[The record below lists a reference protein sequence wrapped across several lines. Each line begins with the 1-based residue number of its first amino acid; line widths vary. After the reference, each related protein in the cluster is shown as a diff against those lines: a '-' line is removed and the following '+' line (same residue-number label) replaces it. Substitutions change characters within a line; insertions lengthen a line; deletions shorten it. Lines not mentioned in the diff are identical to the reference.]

1 MPPRAKRPPGATA
14 LETQTEAGQTST
26 AAAAKQTG
34 TTAKAT
40 AKRAR
45 SRREADTSGGG
56 AADATATTATGA
68 APSISNLPTTAT
80 PTTTPTTTATVVAS
94 TALAL
99 SDDSSSLTDTPAFP
113 VKRRKL
119 RKGTFSCI
127 ECKRRKVR
135 CQFGQQT
142 IDEGGACLSCQK
154 HGTPCIGQQFATPS
168 PPPRHSPDPLEQS
181 QYNNVGKRIA
191 EVEALVG
198 QLVRQ
203 RVAKG
208 FPTSRSMLGPYHNT
222 GAGVDD
228 DDDDTAD
235 AFDREIESILQ
246 QDAHC
251 FSHWVHDRFMS
262 SATPRFRRSPS
273 PTMVLA
279 RRRWNNVAEV
289 DDQDAD
295 DDAYR
300 HRASMGMSPSMQL
313 RFQIK
318 QLEKELIA
326 NRLLFPAKPAVN
338 TGPLEHQSLN
348 KQLQSLLP
356 TIDNAMRIM
365 NRGALFTLRRYR
377 AFLEPDVYKQKA
389 SPFQKRDS
397 GHPVLLAR
405 ELIQLAV
412 CLQMMHK
419 DSNLADFGLP
429 GVSPWETAD
438 RYFEVASNLVTSQD
452 IMVASQEGLESLL
465 LQAFFKVNKG
475 DIRGAWM
482 TLRRALSIA
491 QLIGLPPATWSN
503 LPMSLHFVWTRL
515 IFSERFISLMLGLP
529 SSVVEDRY
537 RLSLSPHSTSAV
549 DWTDKLVDLSQDLE
563 RLHAVII
570 PRIAAR
576 NDRLNQFARSPQYFS
591 DRHQLALHDDYRDTR
606 DIDYAFQQAAQAL
619 PTKWWAIPDLS
630 SEKMQWAEQIEEAAR
645 LMAQAKHY
653 YFLVLLHLPYLTD
666 RRQGFLPGKPPPPMD
681 PDIASQ
687 FLFNSEKSSS
697 SSSSNTT
704 EETDKVNFC
713 EFGAPTEHEPKP
725 TPLTEDIV
733 FAFGINTT
741 VAQRVTAEKAAETA
755 NRTASLPYRQPSP
768 SPSPPSNSSSTLAA
782 TPPPLSGLLLETS
795 AITTPALP
803 GPLDTTFSRLGAL
816 AAAREVLSRFMV
828 FRHCL
833 TVISRCHAFDFEAFV
848 ASCAILLTHIDAH
861 ARGRDNVIHYQRAS
875 DLNMVDKAVK
885 LMEELAILTKEPP
898 NKARAV
904 ILQRLLAVESDAA
917 AGGTYEIWT
926 EEGTVGKGDGWV
938 TNNFTSQIQTL
949 SVPFYGTIHIKRLS
963 PAVASGPQNGQ
974 DLARATW
981 CNK

>member
-1 MPPRAKRPPGATA
+1 MPPRTNRPPGASG
-14 LETQTEAGQTST
+14 LETQAEASQAST
-26 AAAAKQTG
+26 AKAAKQAG
-34 TTAKAT
+34 TATKAV

-45 SRREADTSGGG
+45 GRRET
-56 AADATATTATGA
+56 DATSTTARSSAPGSSTLPATT
-68 APSISNLPTTAT
+68 S
-80 PTTTPTTTATVVAS
+80 S
-94 TALAL
+94 TIVF
-99 SDDSSSLTDTPAFP
+99 SDDSSSPADIP
-113 VKRRKL
+113 AVPTKRRKL

-135 CQFGQQT
+135 CQFARQT
-142 IDEGGACLSCQK
+142 IDDGGACLSCQK
-154 HGTPCIGQQFATPS
+154 HGTPCIGQEYAAPS
-168 PPPRHSPDPLEQS
+168 PPPRHSPDSLEQNR
-181 QYNNVGKRIA
+181 YNDVGERIA
-191 EVEALVG
+191 QVEALVG

-208 FPTSRSMLGPYHNT
+208 FHTSDSVLRPHRNRE
-222 GAGVDD
+222 DD
-228 DDDDTAD
+228 SGDYDETAD
-235 AFDREIESILQ
+235 AFDREIESVLQ

-262 SATPRFRRSPS
+262 STTPRFLQRSPS
-273 PTMVLA
+273 PTMVLS
-279 RRRWNNVAEV
+279 RRRLNHVAEV
-289 DDQDAD
+289 DDSDTD
-295 DDAYR
+295 DKAYR
-300 HRASMGMSPSMQL
+300 DGTSLGMSASMQM

-326 NRLLFPAKPAVN
+326 NRLLFPAKPSVV
-338 TGPLEHQSLN
+338 TGPLEHQDLN

-377 AFLEPDVYKQKA
+377 AFLTPDIYKLKA
-389 SPFQKRDS
+389 SPFQKRDT

-419 DSNLADFGLP
+419 DSNLTDFGLP
-429 GVSPWETAD
+429 GGSPWETAD

-452 IMVASQEGLESLL
+452 TMVTSQEGLESLL

-482 TLRRALSIA
+482 TLRRALGIA
-491 QLIGLPPATWSN
+491 QLIGLPPPSWSN
-503 LPMSLHFVWTRL
+503 QPMSLHFVWTRL

-529 SSVVEDRY
+529 SSIVEDHY
-537 RLSLSPHSTSAV
+537 RSSLSPHSSSPI
-549 DWTDKLVDLSQDLE
+549 DWTDNLVNLAQDLE

-576 NDRLNQFARSPQYFS
+576 NDRLNQFAHSPHYYS
-591 DRHQLALHDDYRDTR
+591 DKHQFALHDDYRDTR
-606 DIDYAFQQAAQAL
+606 DIDYAFQQAAQTL
-619 PTKWWAIPDLS
+619 PTKWWAIPDLGN
-630 SEKMQWAEQIEEAAR
+630 EKIQWAEQIEETAR

-666 RRQGFLPGKPPPPMD
+666 RRPGFLPVKPPQPMD
-681 PDIASQ
+681 PDVASQ
-687 FLFNSEKSSS
+687 FVFNNEK
-697 SSSSNTT
+697 TT
-704 EETDKVNFC
+704 NSAEESDEVNFR
-713 EFGAPTEHEPKP
+713 EFGAPTEHDPKA
-725 TPLTEDIV
+725 TPVTEDIA
-733 FAFGINTT
+733 FAFGINSTL
-741 VAQRVTAEKAAETA
+741 AKRVTAEKATETA
-755 NRTASLPYRQPSP
+755 NRARLPHRQPST

-782 TPPPLSGLLLETS
+782 TSPPVYTLAMAS

-816 AAAREVLSRFMV
+816 GAAREVLSRFMV

-848 ASCAILLTHIDAH
+848 ASFAIVLTHIDAH
-861 ARGRDNVIHYQRAS
+861 ARGRDNVIHYQRPS
-875 DLNMVDKAVK
+875 DLNLVDKAVV
-885 LMEELAILTKEPP
+885 LMEELSKITKEPP
-898 NKARAV
+898 NTARAD

-917 AGGTYEIWT
+917 AGGRYEIWT
-926 EEGTVGKGDGWV
+926 EEGTLGKGDGWV
-938 TNNFTSQIQTL
+938 TNDINSQIQTL
-949 SVPFYGTIHIKRLS
+949 SVPFFGTIHIKRLS
-963 PAVASGPQNGQ
+963 PLEANSGPKNGENR
-974 DLARATW
+974 AEATW